1 MLDEHQYSI
10 DLILFEAVPTFKLN
24 TLLRKAHYEKS
35 EGDPVTKTASI
46 ASTTAGFG
54 RLPRGQKDAIY
65 RLKNHP
71 MVPWR
76 AFFVDGYVA
85 ILETYAIRWTIA
97 VFFQEMKQ
105 HLRLGPCPSRDFA
118 AQIAHVTTC
127 CIFYTFLANFQR
139 VNAYQPLGMLFEG
152 IVAEW
157 SRTTWRNAY
166 GPVSRT
172 CCRSSWSRP
181 RNRVA
186 STAPN
191 FNGHQNMPRSKRS
204 LRSRS

>member
-85 ILETYAIRWTIA
+85 VLRRHDGNLRHTVDDRSVFPGDEAAFATRSVPISRFRCTNCARHDLLYFLYLSGQLSARQCLPTLRHA
-97 VFFQEMKQ
+97 V
-105 HLRLGPCPSRDFA
+105 
-118 AQIAHVTTC
+118 
-127 CIFYTFLANFQR
+127 
-139 VNAYQPLGMLFEG
+139 
-152 IVAEW
+152 
-157 SRTTWRNAY
+157 
-166 GPVSRT
+166 
-172 CCRSSWSRP
+172 
-181 RNRVA
+181 
-186 STAPN
+186 
-191 FNGHQNMPRSKRS
+191 
-204 LRSRS
+204 